1 MQYVAAIFVAVSLV
15 ARIAGDCVIDTAEKL
30 QDKEKKLLERLAPLT
45 KKNELFTFKDDP
57 YQYDYKARIC
67 NAVKSSSKPDAG
79 IIQVDKMNGTEH
91 SLGKINKVN
100 IKAGTNWMMLEYR
113 GGDKYHSHCKGLE
126 RTSVIMILCDS
137 STVEG
142 TMNIIEEHKKSNE
155 GDCYYLFELYSNVV
169 CSAKSSIPGGLS
181 VGSVL
186 VLIFVVVV
194 GCYFLFGFLYQR
206 YVVGAKGMEQI
217 PHFSFWKDFGNLQA
231 DGCELVCRT
240 QEAGP
245 PRTYKGIGDDQLGL
259 DDDDERDDHLL
270 PM

>member
-1 MQYVAAIFVAVSLV
+1 MQYMLALFAAASLV
-15 ARIAGDCVIDTAEKL
+15 ARIAGDCVIDTAEGL

-45 KKNELFTFKDDP
+45 KANQLFKFRDNP
-57 YQYDYKARIC
+57 YNYEYKARIC
-67 NAVKSSSKPDAG
+67 NPVESSKPDAG
-79 IIQVDKMNGTEH
+79 IIQVDRNGSAEH
-91 SLGKINKVN
+91 SLGMISKVN
-100 IKAGTNWMMLEYR
+100 IKAGNNWMMLEYR
-113 GGDKYHSHCKGLE
+113 GGDKYHSHCNGLE
-126 RTSVIMILCDS
+126 RTSIIMILCDS

-142 TMNIIEEHKKSNE
+142 TMSIIEEHTRSNE
-155 GDCYYLFELYSNVV
+155 EDCYYLFELYSNVV

-206 YVVGAKGMEQI
+206 FVVGAKGMEQI